1 MRAHG
6 IKCKARDAVRM
17 AGLNVS
23 SGALPSGGGSN
34 HVLAYCDGTNWTVAA
49 K

>member
-1 MRAHG
+1 MQA
-6 IKCKARDAVRM
+6 AVTDSTT
-17 AGLNVS
+17 NTW
-23 SGALPSGGGSN
+23 GAAITTGGGSN